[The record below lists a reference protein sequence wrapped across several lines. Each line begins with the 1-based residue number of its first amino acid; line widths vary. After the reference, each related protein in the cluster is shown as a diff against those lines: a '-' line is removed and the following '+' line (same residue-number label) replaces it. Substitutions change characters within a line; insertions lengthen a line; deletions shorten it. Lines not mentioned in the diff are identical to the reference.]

1 MSSVF
6 KTGFL
11 LAVLTAMLVLFGG
24 ALGGQQG
31 MLVAFVLAAAMN
43 VASYWF
49 SDRIVLRM
57 YGAQPIDEAQDR
69 EITRRHIALLKKA
82 PRVGKLLYGKCCG
95 YSRLR
100 VSWRCGRKE
109 T

>member
-1 MSSVF
+1 
-6 KTGFL
+6 L
-11 LAVLTAMLVLFGG
+11 PDQCRALVE
-24 ALGGQQG
+24 
-31 MLVAFVLAAAMN
+31 
-43 VASYWF
+43 
-49 SDRIVLRM
+49 IK
-57 YGAQPIDEAQDR
+57 PIDEAQDR